1 MYVSSVES
9 RGQRGRRVLR
19 TAAVR
24 PGPGSYRLL
33 GWLGRLGVAG
43 IEPMQLGL
51 GLSRAVTYKHVA
63 RLADAGLVVHV
74 ATCDGGGGAVA
85 ITRAG
90 ARVARER
97 EAEYLVSPRSTAPS
111 SAVHGR
117 AVSWVAAAAE
127 VRDLEWLAPA
137 ELSSRGLQLPR
148 EDGARHAPDLVYL
161 DTDRRTAVEVELHRK
176 DRTRLRAILQ
186 GYRELVRAGELDAVS
201 YVTGRDDIAALIRS
215 EGEQALL
222 GAALAIG
229 PLQGVIARTQEIAA
243 ERRQPSE

>member
-1 MYVSSVES
+1 
-9 RGQRGRRVLR
+9 
-19 TAAVR
+19 
-24 PGPGSYRLL
+24 
-33 GWLGRLGVAG
+33 
-43 IEPMQLGL
+43 MQLAL
-51 GLSRAVTYKHVA
+51 DLSRAVTYKHVA

-90 ARVARER
+90 ARVARQR
-97 EAEYLVSPRSTAPS
+97 GAEYVVSPRSTAPS

-127 VRDLEWLAPA
+127 VRRFEFLGSA
-137 ELSSRGLQLPR
+137 ELRSRGLQVPR

-161 DTDRRTAVEVELHRK
+161 DGDCRNAVEVELYRK
-176 DRTRLRAILQ
+176 DRTRLRAILR
-186 GYRELVRAGELDAVS
+186 GYRELVRAGQLDAVS
-201 YVTGRDDIAALIRS
+201 YVTGQDDIAAFIRND
-215 EGEQALL
+215 GDKARL

-229 PLQGVIARTQEIAA
+229 PLKGVIARTREIAA